1 MTEREA
7 YIALNM
13 VKGMGVVTLRNAVN
27 IFGSALKVF
36 NCNTEELARV
46 RGVGI
51 TRAEMILEDLRRVDW
66 KKEKEFAESKSVKLV
81 TIIDEE
87 YPELLKKIS
96 YPPIILYVLGNLDAL
111 KASSVG
117 IVGTRNPSLY
127 GRAMAKKFAY
137 GLAQRGVCV
146 VSGLALG
153 IDTEAHTATLLGKG
167 QTVAVVGSAL
177 DCLYPKD
184 NVELARNI
192 IRSGGAVISEY
203 PFGVFGSR
211 QTFPMRNRIISG
223 LSRGVLVVEAAMN
236 SGSLITAERA
246 MEQNRPVMAIPGRL
260 DSELSAGTNRL
271 ISEGARLVETIDDV
285 IEEMNTMTLLSIEA
299 PSNIGLTNRNNYEN
313 PKFTNNFE
321 NKETPKLE
329 KPRPK
334 LDDVEQKLLDSLGFE
349 EMTVDALIVASGVP
363 PAQIGARLISLEMKG
378 VIVRYPGNVIK
389 ANKENN
395 LN

>member
-1 MTEREA
+1 MTERDA

-36 NCNTEELARV
+36 NCNTEELAQV
-46 RGVGI
+46 RGIGI

-66 KKEKEFAESKSVKLV
+66 EKEKEIAANKSVKLV
-81 TIIDEE
+81 TIIDDE

-96 YPPIILYVLGNLDAL
+96 YPPIMLYVLGNVDAL

-153 IDTEAHTATLLGKG
+153 IDTEAHEATLLGKG
-167 QTVAVVGSAL
+167 QTVAVIGSAL
-177 DCLYPKD
+177 DRLYPIDNKD
-184 NVELARNI
+184 LTRRI
-192 IRSGGAVISEY
+192 IRSGGAIISEY
-203 PFGVFGSR
+203 PFGVVGSR

-246 MEQNRPVMAIPGRL
+246 IEQNRPVMAIPGRL
-260 DSELSAGTNRL
+260 DCELSVGTNRL
-271 ISEGARLVETIDDV
+271 ISDGARLVETVDDI
-285 IEEMNTMTLLSIEA
+285 IEEMNAMKVYSIKS
-299 PSNIGLTNRNNYEN
+299 PQIVSNAFEN
-313 PKFTNNFE
+313 KKQNSKFTNRFE
-321 NKETPKLE
+321 NNDALKLE
-329 KPRPK
+329 KPKPK
-334 LDDVEQKLLDSLGFE
+334 IDEIEQKLLDSLGKE
-349 EMTVDALIVASGVP
+349 EMTADALIAISGVS

-378 VIVRYPGNVIK
+378 LINRYPGNVLK
-389 ANKENN
+389 AK
-395 LN
+395 

>member
-1 MTEREA
+1 MTERDA

-36 NCNTEELARV
+36 NCNTEELAQV

-66 KKEKEFAESKSVKLV
+66 KKEKEIAESKSVKLI

-87 YPELLKKIS
+87 YPELLRKIS
-96 YPPIILYVLGNLDAL
+96 YPPIILYVLGNVEVL
-111 KASSVG
+111 KSASVG

-146 VSGLALG
+146 ISGLALG

-223 LSRGVLVVEAAMN
+223 LSHGVLVVEAAMN

-271 ISEGARLVETIDDV
+271 ISDGARLVETVEDV
-285 IEEMNTMTLLSIEA
+285 VEEMSTMNPLLLEQPQINSFNVGKKG
-299 PSNIGLTNRNNYEN
+299 NINLINQFEKKEKLKQVQ
-313 PKFTNNFE
+313 PK
-321 NKETPKLE
+321 
-329 KPRPK
+329 PK
-334 LDDVEQKLLDSLGFE
+334 LDEVEQKLLDSLGFE
-349 EMTVDALIVASGVP
+349 EMTVDALIAISRVP

-378 VIVRYPGNVIK
+378 LIYRYPGNVLK
-389 ANKENN
+389 AKR
-395 LN
+395 

>member
-1 MTEREA
+1 MTEKDA

-36 NCNTEELARV
+36 NCNTEELAQV

-51 TRAEMILEDLRRVDW
+51 TRAEMILEDLRKVDW
-66 KKEKEFAESKSVKLV
+66 KKEKELAESKAVKLV
-81 TIIDEE
+81 TIIDDE

-96 YPPIILYVLGNLDAL
+96 YPPIVLYVSGNVDAL
-111 KASSVG
+111 KIPAVG

-127 GRAMAKKFAY
+127 GRAMTKKFAY
-137 GLAQRGVCV
+137 GLAQRGVCII
-146 VSGLALG
+146 SGLALG

-177 DCLYPKD
+177 DCLYPRD
-184 NVELARNI
+184 NIELARSI

-203 PFGVFGSR
+203 PFGIYGTR

-271 ISEGARLVETIDDV
+271 IADGARLVETVDNV
-285 IEEMNTMTLLSIEA
+285 IEEMNSMCLIDMEQPLPPPTQPLQSKKLTQSTIE
-299 PSNIGLTNRNNYEN
+299 
-313 PKFTNNFE
+313 FE
-321 NKETPKLE
+321 NIETPKLE
-329 KPRPK
+329 KPKPK
-334 LDDVEQKLLDSLGFE
+334 LDEIEQKLLEALGSE
-349 EMTVDALIVASGVP
+349 EMTADALIACSGIP
-363 PAQIGARLISLEMKG
+363 PVQIGGRLISLEMKG
-378 VIVRYPGNVIK
+378 LINRYPGNVLK
-389 ANKENN
+389 AKR
-395 LN
+395 

>member
-1 MTEREA
+1 MTEKDA

-36 NCNTEELARV
+36 NCNTEELAQV

-51 TRAEMILEDLRRVDW
+51 TRAEMILEDLRKVDW
-66 KKEKEFAESKSVKLV
+66 KKEKELAESKAVKLV
-81 TIIDEE
+81 TIIDDE

-96 YPPIILYVLGNLDAL
+96 YPPIVLYVSGNVDAL
-111 KASSVG
+111 KIPAVG

-127 GRAMAKKFAY
+127 GRAMTKKFAY
-137 GLAQRGVCV
+137 GLAQRGVCII
-146 VSGLALG
+146 SGLALG

-177 DCLYPKD
+177 DCLYPRD
-184 NVELARNI
+184 NIELARSI

-203 PFGVFGSR
+203 PFGIYGTR

-271 ISEGARLVETIDDV
+271 IADGARLVETVDNV
-285 IEEMNTMTLLSIEA
+285 IEEMNSMHLIDVEQPLPPPTQPLQSKKLTQSTIE
-299 PSNIGLTNRNNYEN
+299 
-313 PKFTNNFE
+313 FE
-321 NKETPKLE
+321 NIETPKLE
-329 KPRPK
+329 KPKPK
-334 LDDVEQKLLDSLGFE
+334 LDEIEQKLLEALGSE
-349 EMTVDALIVASGVP
+349 EMTVDALIACSGIP
-363 PAQIGARLISLEMKG
+363 PVQIGGRLISLEMKG
-378 VIVRYPGNVIK
+378 LINRYPGNVLK
-389 ANKENN
+389 AKR
-395 LN
+395 

>member
-1 MTEREA
+1 MTERDA

-27 IFGSALKVF
+27 VFGSALKVF
-36 NCNTEELARV
+36 NCNTEELAQV

-66 KKEKEFAESKSVKLV
+66 EKEKEIAESKSVKLI

-87 YPELLKKIS
+87 YPELLRKIS
-96 YPPIILYVLGNLDAL
+96 YPPIILYVLGNVEVL
-111 KASSVG
+111 KSASVG

-146 VSGLALG
+146 ISGLALG

-223 LSRGVLVVEAAMN
+223 LSHGVLVVEAAMN

-271 ISEGARLVETIDDV
+271 ISDGARLVETVEDV
-285 IEEMNTMTLLSIEA
+285 VEEMSTMNPLLLEQPQINSFNVGKKG
-299 PSNIGLTNRNNYEN
+299 NINLINQFEKKEKLKQVQ
-313 PKFTNNFE
+313 PK
-321 NKETPKLE
+321 
-329 KPRPK
+329 PK
-334 LDDVEQKLLDSLGFE
+334 LDEVEQKLLDSLGFE
-349 EMTVDALIVASGVP
+349 EMTVDALIAISRVP

-378 VIVRYPGNVIK
+378 LIYRYPGNVLK
-389 ANKENN
+389 AKR
-395 LN
+395 

>member
-1 MTEREA
+1 MTERDA

-13 VKGMGVVTLRNAVN
+13 VKGMGVVTLRKAVS
-27 IFGSALKVF
+27 ILGSAQKVF
-36 NCNTEELARV
+36 NCNTEELAQV

-51 TRAEMILEDLRRVDW
+51 TRAEMILEELRKVDW
-66 KKEKEFAESKSVKLV
+66 KKEKEYAESKSVKLI
-81 TIIDEE
+81 TIIDED

-96 YPPIILYVLGNLDAL
+96 YPPIVLYVLGDTKVLNTPA
-111 KASSVG
+111 VG

-127 GRAMAKKFAY
+127 GRAMTKKFAY

-146 VSGLALG
+146 ISGLALG
-153 IDTEAHTATLLGKG
+153 IDTEAHSATLLGKG
-167 QTVAVVGSAL
+167 KTVAVVGSAL

-184 NVELARNI
+184 NIELARSI
-192 IRSGGAVISEY
+192 VRSGGAMISEY
-203 PFGVFGSR
+203 PFGILGSR

-271 ISEGARLVETIDDV
+271 ISEGARLVETVDNVID
-285 IEEMNTMTLLSIEA
+285 EMNSMHLYNLEVPSHSPTHLQQNKEFSISA
-299 PSNIGLTNRNNYEN
+299 KG
-313 PKFTNNFE
+313 FE
-321 NKETPKLE
+321 NKE
-329 KPRPK
+329 RPK
-334 LDDVEQKLLDSLGFE
+334 LDKPKPKLDTIEQQLLEALGME
-349 EMTVDALIVASGVP
+349 EMTADALIACSGVP

-378 VIVRYPGNVIK
+378 LINRYPGNVLK
-389 ANKENN
+389 AKSTKG
-395 LN
+395 

>member
-1 MTEREA
+1 MTEKDA

-36 NCNTEELARV
+36 NCNTEELAQV

-51 TRAEMILEDLRRVDW
+51 TRAEMILEDLRKVDW
-66 KKEKEFAESKSVKLV
+66 KKEKELAESKAVKLV
-81 TIIDEE
+81 TIIDDE

-96 YPPIILYVLGNLDAL
+96 YPPIVLYVSGNVDAL
-111 KASSVG
+111 KIPAVG

-127 GRAMAKKFAY
+127 GRAMTKKFAY
-137 GLAQRGVCV
+137 GLAQRGVCII
-146 VSGLALG
+146 SGLALG

-177 DCLYPKD
+177 DCLYPRD
-184 NVELARNI
+184 NIELARSI

-203 PFGVFGSR
+203 PFGIYGTR

-271 ISEGARLVETIDDV
+271 IADGARLVETVDNV
-285 IEEMNTMTLLSIEA
+285 IEEMNSMRLIDMEQPLPPPTQPLQSKKLTQSTIE
-299 PSNIGLTNRNNYEN
+299 
-313 PKFTNNFE
+313 FE
-321 NKETPKLE
+321 NIETPRLE
-329 KPRPK
+329 KPKPK
-334 LDDVEQKLLDSLGFE
+334 LDEIEQKLLEALGSE
-349 EMTVDALIVASGVP
+349 EMTADALIACSGIP
-363 PAQIGARLISLEMKG
+363 PVQIGGRLISLEMKG
-378 VIVRYPGNVIK
+378 LINRYPGNVLK
-389 ANKENN
+389 AKR
-395 LN
+395 

>member
-1 MTEREA
+1 MTEKDA

-36 NCNTEELARV
+36 NCNTEELAQV

-51 TRAEMILEDLRRVDW
+51 TRAEMILEDLRKVDW
-66 KKEKEFAESKSVKLV
+66 KKEKELAESKAVKLV
-81 TIIDEE
+81 TIIDDE

-96 YPPIILYVLGNLDAL
+96 YPPIVLYVSGNVDAL
-111 KASSVG
+111 KIPAVG

-127 GRAMAKKFAY
+127 GRAMTKKFAY
-137 GLAQRGVCV
+137 GLAQRGVCII
-146 VSGLALG
+146 SGLALG

-177 DCLYPKD
+177 DCLYPRD
-184 NVELARNI
+184 NIELARSI

-203 PFGVFGSR
+203 PFGIYGTR

-271 ISEGARLVETIDDV
+271 IADGARLVETVDNV
-285 IEEMNTMTLLSIEA
+285 IEEMNSMRLIDVEQPLPPPTQPLQSKKLTQSTIE
-299 PSNIGLTNRNNYEN
+299 
-313 PKFTNNFE
+313 FE
-321 NKETPKLE
+321 NIETPKLE
-329 KPRPK
+329 KPKPK
-334 LDDVEQKLLDSLGFE
+334 LDEIEQKLLEALGSE
-349 EMTVDALIVASGVP
+349 EMTADALIACSGIP
-363 PAQIGARLISLEMKG
+363 PVQIGGRLISLEMKG
-378 VIVRYPGNVIK
+378 LINRYPGNVLK
-389 ANKENN
+389 AKR
-395 LN
+395 

>member
-1 MTEREA
+1 MTEKDA

-27 IFGSALKVF
+27 ILGSALKVF
-36 NCNTEELARV
+36 NCNTEELAKV

-51 TRAEMILEDLRRVDW
+51 TRAEMILEDLRKVDW

-81 TIIDEE
+81 TIIDDE

-96 YPPIILYVLGNLDAL
+96 YPPIVLYVLGNVDVL
-111 KASSVG
+111 KTTSVG

-127 GRAMAKKFAY
+127 GRAMTKKFAY
-137 GLAQRGVCV
+137 GLAQRGVCI

-184 NVELARNI
+184 NIELARSI

-203 PFGVFGSR
+203 PFGIYGSR

-271 ISEGARLVETIDDV
+271 IADGARLVETVDDIID
-285 IEEMNTMTLLSIEA
+285 EMNSMRLIDMEQPIS
-299 PSNIGLTNRNNYEN
+299 PSVQQRHSKKLTQPTVE
-313 PKFTNNFE
+313 FE
-321 NKETPKLE
+321 NIVTPKLE
-329 KPRPK
+329 KPKPK
-334 LDDVEQKLLDSLGFE
+334 LDEIEQKLLEALGSE
-349 EMTVDALIVASGVP
+349 EMTADALIACSGIP
-363 PAQIGARLISLEMKG
+363 PAQIGGRLISLEMKG
-378 VIVRYPGNVIK
+378 LINRYPGNVLK
-389 ANKENN
+389 AKK
-395 LN
+395 